1 MYSTP
6 LDPANQ
12 YRTLAYLDCLLSTA
26 FTQKSLSS
34 LLSPCFMLQSSIFN
48 LQAQLDR
55 LILLARTAVQQDAS
69 PILALSSRLFHVLC
83 A

>member
-1 MYSTP
+1 MYCTP

-12 YRTLAYLDCLLSTA
+12 YRTLAYLDCLLSTV
-26 FTQKSLSS
+26 FS